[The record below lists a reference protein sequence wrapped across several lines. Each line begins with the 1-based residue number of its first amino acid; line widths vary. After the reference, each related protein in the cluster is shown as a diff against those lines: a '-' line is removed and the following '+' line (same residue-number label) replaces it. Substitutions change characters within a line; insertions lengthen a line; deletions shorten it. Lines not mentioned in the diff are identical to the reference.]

1 MKTAQQTGG
10 ETLFE
15 QLKKRKYG
23 LIIPI
28 YAMIYIPWFYYL
40 ERTVQNPTHIIHLAI
55 DDYIPFID
63 VFIIPYMLWFG
74 YISATVLWLLW
85 KDKKEYL
92 QLITFLIIGMTLFL
106 VFSTLYPNG
115 HQLRPASFDHNNI
128 FTAMIAR
135 LYQTDSPNNILPSI
149 HVYNSLGAWF
159 AIQNSRL
166 TRERPRLRMASLVMT
181 SLIIL
186 STMFIRQHSVLDVV
200 LAFGLAGILYPVFYM
215 PGCPVY
221 YEKLL
226 LSWRQAPRVK
236 TSESRE

>member
-106 VFSTLYPNG
+106 V
-115 HQLRPASFDHNNI
+115 
-128 FTAMIAR
+128 
-135 LYQTDSPNNILPSI
+135 
-149 HVYNSLGAWF
+149 
-159 AIQNSRL
+159 
-166 TRERPRLRMASLVMT
+166 
-181 SLIIL
+181 L
-186 STMFIRQHSVLDVV
+186 STYTPTAISCARHPSTTIIF
-200 LAFGLAGILYPVFYM
+200 
-215 PGCPVY
+215 
-221 YEKLL
+221 
-226 LSWRQAPRVK
+226 
-236 TSESRE
+236 SRP

>member
-92 QLITFLIIGMTLFL
+92 QLITFLIIGMTLFPIPQRP
-106 VFSTLYPNG
+106 SAAPG
-115 HQLRPASFDHNNI
+115 ILRP
-128 FTAMIAR
+128 
-135 LYQTDSPNNILPSI
+135 Q
-149 HVYNSLGAWF
+149 
-159 AIQNSRL
+159 
-166 TRERPRLRMASLVMT
+166 
-181 SLIIL
+181 
-186 STMFIRQHSVLDVV
+186 
-200 LAFGLAGILYPVFYM
+200 
-215 PGCPVY
+215 
-221 YEKLL
+221 
-226 LSWRQAPRVK
+226 
-236 TSESRE
+236 

>member
-1 MKTAQQTGG
+1 M
-10 ETLFE
+10 FE

-166 TRERPRLRMASLVMT
+166 TRERPVCGW
-181 SLIIL
+181 
-186 STMFIRQHSVLDVV
+186 H
-200 LAFGLAGILYPVFYM
+200 P
-215 PGCPVY
+215 
-221 YEKLL
+221 
-226 LSWRQAPRVK
+226 W
-236 TSESRE
+236 